1 MKITQPAEDLKSAGR
16 FHHNQADYYKEKNE
30 KLKKQASEYETERKD
45 FVNRL
50 NKIYELTVSDQA
62 DTNKITQIH
71 ELTKY

>member
-1 MKITQPAEDLKSAGR
+1 MTETVEDLKSAVR
-16 FHHNQADYYKEKNE
+16 FYQNQADYYKEKNE
-30 KLKKQASEYETERKD
+30 KLKNQVSEYETERKD

>member
-1 MKITQPAEDLKSAGR
+1 MTKTVEDLKSAVR
-16 FHHNQADYYKEKNE
+16 FYQNQADYYKEKNE
-30 KLKKQASEYETERKD
+30 KLKKQVSEYETEHKD

>member
-1 MKITQPAEDLKSAGR
+1 MTERVEDLKSAVR
-16 FHHNQADYYKEKNE
+16 FYHNQADYYKEKNE
-30 KLKKQASEYETERKD
+30 KIKKQASEYETERKG

>member
-1 MKITQPAEDLKSAGR
+1 MQLGFIIIKLTTI
-16 FHHNQADYYKEKNE
+16 KEKNE

>member
-1 MKITQPAEDLKSAGR
+1 MTDDIKELQDLAKYY
-16 FHHNQADYYKEKNE
+16 HNQADYYKEKNE